1 MIMTPALFKAT
12 RETLGLSVAW
22 LARRWGVRRQSVDR
36 WESGERSIPDA
47 IALDLQSLDAYTL
60 STIHEQIDEDAETLT
75 VPQGAGEEDD
85 QMPPAWYRMVA
96 KRVAEQTGAKILYE
110 GQDDPGWELLL
121 PTARVSPDTPVAPF
135 D

>member
-1 MIMTPALFKAT
+1 MTPALFKAT

-60 STIHEQIDEDAETLT
+60 STIHERS
-75 VPQGAGEEDD
+75 EEH
-85 QMPPAWYRMVA
+85 
-96 KRVAEQTGAKILYE
+96 TS
-110 GQDDPGWELLL
+110 ELQSL
-121 PTARVSPDTPVAPF
+121 V
-135 D
+135 